1 MKFFD
6 FIFYKLY
13 RVGLR
18 SSISEIAVFVAFAF
32 SSLLLFINILSINGF
47 LHKKGILPF
56 FMFEEKYSAYVTITL
71 FIVIFLFIYIP
82 KGKYKK
88 VIKKY
93 DDIRDWEGTW
103 KGRIL
108 LILYILATAV
118 AFVYV
123 ASFVK

>member
-1 MKFFD
+1 
-6 FIFYKLY
+6 
-13 RVGLR
+13 
-18 SSISEIAVFVAFAF
+18 
-32 SSLLLFINILSINGF
+32 
-47 LHKKGILPF
+47 
-56 FMFEEKYSAYVTITL
+56 MFEEKYSAYVTITL